1 MERYGAHLQCGH
13 RDCLGGEAR
22 SFRLPSNRVG
32 FSDEGEARSFRLPS
46 NRNPANQILAQS
58 LYWGLHS
65 RVHSEETLSMTNLSN
80 TPLHDGGWE
89 Q

>member
-13 RDCLGGEAR
+13 RDCLG
-22 SFRLPSNRVG
+22 
-32 FSDEGEARSFRLPS
+32 GEARSFRLPS